1 METSLTYEELKDL
14 IFSVERG
21 DISAQEGWDTLLLF
35 QKKNKRDVL
44 ERQTKEDKDEV
55 IVKGVIG
62 RMHQYGKMKRDANQD
77 LDVKEKERRTK
88 WR

>member
-1 METSLTYEELKDL
+1 MGIEATIVITLWI
-14 IFSVERG
+14 IFG
-21 DISAQEGWDTLLLF
+21 Y
-35 QKKNKRDVL
+35 
-44 ERQTKEDKDEV
+44 
-55 IVKGVIG
+55 VIG